1 MTEDNFNA
9 SNPETCN
16 HHWFPFLRYKKEC
29 EATGK
34 EVSVNEWM
42 RAVGKL
48 DAKIAH
54 EESVKLAEKIA
65 AEKEADAKKAIAKE
79 EEEKKV
85 AVKKDVENAKKSLNK
100 KIQLNNEIKEKY

>member
-9 SNPETCN
+9 SNPETSN

-29 EATGK
+29 EAAGK

-42 RAVGKL
+42 RAAGKL

-54 EESVKLAEKIA
+54 EESVALAAKIK
-65 AEKEADAKKAIAKE
+65 AEKEADAKKAIEKEAKE
-79 EEEKKV
+79 KK
-85 AVKKDVENAKKSLNK
+85 AGLKENAEST
-100 KIQLNNEIKEKY
+100 